1 MRSLTTT
8 DVARRPLPGTTVPT
22 SIRFSPGGEV
32 VTYLLA
38 PPGTLQQSLVV
49 VDVATGS
56 PRAVTTPGAAVDEGD
71 LSIEERLRRER
82 ARELA
87 VGVTRHQWADTADRV
102 LVPMVDGLW
111 LLDGLAAGGDGAA
124 RLAVPATAVEGA
136 ILDARLSA
144 DGTRIGFVAGDEVHV
159 ADADTGTVVPV
170 TSGAAGTGRTN
181 GLAEYVAQEEMDR
194 AEGFWL
200 SPDASR
206 VAFCEVDETHIPVYR
221 IVHQASDRVG
231 EGAQEDHRYPFAG
244 AANARVR
251 VGVVPADGTGADR
264 PVWLDLDA
272 TGIGEDRY
280 VARVLWVSPDAL
292 LVQLQ
297 SRDQCRLDVVRY
309 DLDAAGGDPV
319 PGTLLWTE
327 TSDVWIN
334 LHDVLRP
341 LPDGSLLW
349 ASERS
354 GFRHLEVREADGSL
368 RHVLTEGAWVVTD
381 VVGVGDDAVWFRST
395 AASPVDRHVHRV
407 PLDASTRATPLTVEP
422 GVHGAVAHPGTGAWV
437 HTWSTPDAPPRTWLR
452 RGADDVRGV
461 LLHDAAVDPRLAELR
476 LAPPALRTVRTAPL
490 EPGGDDTELHA
501 AVYRPDGPGPF
512 PTVVWV
518 YGGPHA
524 QLVTRSWSTTAA
536 MRAQLLRQEGF
547 CVAVVDGRGSTD
559 RGLAFEGALR
569 HRLGTVEVED
579 QVRLVEDLV
588 AEGTAD
594 PERVGIYGWSYG
606 GYLSA
611 LCLARRPDVF
621 RAACA
626 GAPVT
631 SWDGYDTHY
640 TERYLGTPAGNPDG
654 YRAGSVMT
662 HIEGLRDRHLLLIHG
677 LIDENV
683 HFRHTARLVDALVKA
698 DLDHRLVLYPDERH
712 VPRGEADRVSMEQRI
727 LAFFRDAL
735 A

>member
-22 SIRFSPGGEV
+22 SIRFAPGGGV

-38 PPGTLQQSLVV
+38 SAGSLRQSLVV
-49 VDVATGS
+49 VDAATGAT
-56 PRAVTTPGAAVDEGD
+56 REVATPGAAVDEGD

-87 VGVTRHQWADTADRV
+87 VGVTRHQWADAADRV
-102 LVPMVDGLW
+102 LVPMADGLW

-136 ILDARLSA
+136 ILDARLSS
-144 DGTRIGFVAGDEVHV
+144 DGARIGFVSGDEVHV
-159 ADADTGTVVPV
+159 ADAGTGAVVAV

-200 SPDASR
+200 SPDAAH

-231 EGAQEDHRYPFAG
+231 DDAQEDHRYPFAG

-251 VGVVPADGTGADR
+251 VGVVPADGSGAER
-264 PVWLDLDA
+264 PAWLDLDA
-272 TGIGEDRY
+272 TGIGDDRY
-280 VARVLWVSPDAL
+280 VARVQWADPGVL

-309 DLDAAGGDPV
+309 DLGASGAGRV
-319 PGTLLWTE
+319 PGTLLWSE

-354 GFRHLEVREADGSL
+354 GFRHLEVREPDGSL
-368 RHVLTEGAWVVTD
+368 RYVLSEGRWVVTD
-381 VVGVGDDAVWFRST
+381 VVGVGEEEVWFRST
-395 AASPVDRHVHRV
+395 SASPVDRQIHRV
-407 PLDASTRATPLTVEP
+407 PLDGSTRATPLTVEP
-422 GVHGAVAHPGTGAWV
+422 GVHGAVAHPDTGTWV

-452 RGADDVRGV
+452 RSADDAQGV
-461 LLHDAAVDPRLAELR
+461 LLHDAAVDPRLAELA
-476 LAPPALRTVRTAPL
+476 LVAPALRTVRTAPL
-490 EPGGDDTELHA
+490 APGADDTELHA
-501 AVYRPDGPGPF
+501 AVFRPDGPGPF

-524 QLVTRSWSTTAA
+524 QLVTRDWGTTAA

-559 RGLAFEGALR
+559 RGVAFEGALR
-569 HRLGTVEVED
+569 HRLGTVEVDD

-588 AEGTAD
+588 ADGTAD

-640 TERYLGTPAGNPDG
+640 TERYLGTPAGNPDS
-654 YRAGSVMT
+654 YREGSVMT

-698 DLDHRLVLYPDERH
+698 DIDHRLVLYPDERH
-712 VPRGEADRVSMEQRI
+712 VPRDEADRVSMEQRI

-735 A
+735 T